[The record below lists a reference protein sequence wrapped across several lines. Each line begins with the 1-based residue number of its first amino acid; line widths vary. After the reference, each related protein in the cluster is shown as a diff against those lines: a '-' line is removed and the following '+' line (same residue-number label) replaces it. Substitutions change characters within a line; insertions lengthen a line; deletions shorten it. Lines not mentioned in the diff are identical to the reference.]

1 MHFKGLKLDLVFM
14 PIQIIHNVDRSH
26 HGDILRRISA
36 MVDCGLISPLIDQR
50 HPFTPSG
57 AGAAHDRLE
66 SGKAIGK
73 ILIER

>member
-14 PIQIIHNVDRSH
+14 PIQIIHNVNRQH

-36 MVDCGLISPLIDQR
+36 LVDRGLIRPLIDQSY
-50 HPFTPSG
+50 PFTREG

-66 SGKAIGK
+66 SSKAIGK
-73 ILIER
+73 IVIAR